1 MLEFLAVNFNLPT
14 LIGAAVVFGGTGGR
28 LWGSHKSG
36 GACSGCGGCSGGCS
50 CGGSCSGGCGGCSGH
65 CHPESHS

>member
-14 LIGAAVVFGGTGGR
+14 LIGAAVVFGGTGWL
-28 LWGSHKSG
+28 LWRSHKSG
-36 GACSGCGGCSGGCS
+36 GACSGCGGCS

>member
-14 LIGAAVVFGGTGGR
+14 LIGAAVVFGGTGWL
-28 LWGSHKSG
+28 LWRSHKSG
-36 GACSGCGGCSGGCS
+36 GACSGCGGCSG
-50 CGGSCSGGCGGCSGH
+50 GGSCSGGCGGCSGH